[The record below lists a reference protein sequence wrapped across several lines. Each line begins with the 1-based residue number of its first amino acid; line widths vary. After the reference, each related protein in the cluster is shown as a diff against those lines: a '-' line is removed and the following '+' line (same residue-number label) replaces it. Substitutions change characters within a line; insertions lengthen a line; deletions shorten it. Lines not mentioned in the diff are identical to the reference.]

1 MNEQAAIEAY
11 VAAVRGLRAR
21 GGYERS
27 GDPREAKRFRLTH
40 IAGYLEAA
48 GHPEHRRT
56 VHVAGSKGK
65 GSTAAMVESV
75 LRAAGART
83 LLLTSPDVHQAR
95 ERVRVD
101 GEPLGYGAFAEL
113 GERLLADAATRGWS
127 YFELLTVL
135 GWLAGAE
142 AGCEWQVLEVGLG
155 GRLDTTNVV
164 ERKEVAVI
172 APIDLEHT
180 AILGETIAEVAGEKA
195 GILTG
200 PCEAVI
206 APLRESALDVVRARA
221 AEVGATLHEVA
232 EECALRVTGQTLDG
246 QTLDLRTPLRT
257 YRGLRLPLVGRHQ
270 AENAAAGVRA
280 AELAWAAVNRRATTG
295 SGSGDE
301 ELPAAAV
308 AEGLARVVWPGRFEV
323 IRRRPLV
330 VVDALH
336 TPLAAQR
343 FREAVEALSL
353 PKPRVLVVGLL
364 AGRDPSAIARPLL
377 GPRVDVGAAGEMV
390 VVTAPDSERAAD
402 PAAVEAAF
410 RAAGALVQRATDV
423 ASAVRLARELT
434 GEGGS
439 VLVVGSLYT
448 ASEAREHLLGV
459 SGDRAF
465 GLR

>member
-1 MNEQAAIEAY
+1 MDDEAAIAAY
-11 VAAVRGLRAR
+11 VEAVRGLLAR

-40 IAGYLEAA
+40 IAEYLERT
-48 GHPEHRRT
+48 GHPERRRT

-65 GSTAAMVESV
+65 GSTAAMAEAV

-101 GEPLGYGAFAEL
+101 GEPLGHAGFAAL
-113 GERLLADAATRGWS
+113 AQRLLADDATEGWS
-127 YFELLTVL
+127 YFELVTVL

-142 AGCEWQVLEVGLG
+142 AGSEWQVLEVGLG
-155 GRLDTTNVV
+155 GRLDTTNVI

-172 APIDLEHT
+172 TPIDLEHT
-180 AILGETIAEVAGEKA
+180 AILGETIAAVAGEKA
-195 GILTG
+195 GVLTG
-200 PCEAVI
+200 PCEVVV

-221 AEVGATLHEVA
+221 AEAGATLHEVA
-232 EECALRVTGQTLDG
+232 EECALRVTGQSLDG

-257 YRGLRLPLVGRHQ
+257 YRRLQLPLIGRHQ
-270 AENAAAGVRA
+270 AENAAAAVRA
-280 AELAWAAVNRRATTG
+280 AELAWASMG
-295 SGSGDE
+295 E

-308 AEGLARVVWPGRFEV
+308 AQGLSRLAWPGRFEV

-336 TPLAAQR
+336 TPLAATR
-343 FREAVEALSL
+343 FRETVEALRL
-353 PKPRVLVVGLL
+353 PQPRVLVVGLL
-364 AGRDPSAIARPLL
+364 GGRDAAALAAALL
-377 GPRVDVGAAGEMV
+377 GARGEAAASV
-390 VVTAPDSERAAD
+390 VVTAPASERAAD
-402 PAAVEAAF
+402 PAEVEAAF
-410 RAAGALVQRATDV
+410 RAEGAPVQRAPDV
-423 ASAVRLARELT
+423 PAAVELARELA

-448 ASEAREHLLGV
+448 VSEAREQLLGV

>member
-1 MNEQAAIEAY
+1 MNEEAAIEAY
-11 VAAVRGLRAR
+11 VAAVRGLLAR

-40 IAGYLEAA
+40 IAEYLAQA
-48 GHPEHRRT
+48 GHPERRRT
-56 VHVAGSKGK
+56 VHIAGSKGK
-65 GSTAAMVESV
+65 GSTAAMAESV

-101 GEPLGYGAFAEL
+101 GEPLGYAAFAAL
-113 GERLLADAATRGWS
+113 AERLLADVSTRGWS

-142 AGCEWQVLEVGLG
+142 AGCDWQVLEVGLG

-172 APIDLEHT
+172 VPIDLEHT

-206 APLRESALDVVRARA
+206 APLRESALEVVRARA
-221 AEVGATLHEVA
+221 GEVGARLHEVA

-246 QTLDLRTPLRT
+246 QTLDLLTPLRT

-270 AENAAAGVRA
+270 AENAAAAVRA
-280 AELAWAAVNRRATTG
+280 AELAWASRTEETAEEMGA
-295 SGSGDE
+295 

-343 FREAVEALSL
+343 FRETVEALSL
-353 PKPRVLVVGLL
+353 PQPRVLVVGLL
-364 AGRDPSAIARPLL
+364 AGRDPAAIARPLL
-377 GPRVDVGAAGEMV
+377 GLRVDAGAIGELV

-410 RAAGALVQRATDV
+410 RAAGALAQRAPDV
-423 ASAVRLARELT
+423 ASAVGLARELA

-448 ASEAREHLLGV
+448 ASEAREQLLGV

>member
-1 MNEQAAIEAY
+1 MSEAGAIEAY
-11 VAAVRGLRAR
+11 VAAVRGLLAR
-21 GGYERS
+21 GGFERT

-48 GHPEHRRT
+48 GHPERRRT

-65 GSTAAMVESV
+65 GSTAALVESV

-101 GEPLGYGAFAEL
+101 GEPLGYAPFAAL
-113 GERLLADAATRGWS
+113 AERLLADGATRGWS

-155 GRLDTTNVV
+155 GRLDTTNVI

-180 AILGETIAEVAGEKA
+180 AILGDTIAEVAGEKA

-206 APLRESALDVVRARA
+206 APLRESALEVVRARA

-232 EECALRVTGQTLDG
+232 EECALRVTAHTLDG

-257 YRGLRLPLVGRHQ
+257 YRGLRLPLLGRHQ
-270 AENAAAGVRA
+270 AENAAAAVRA
-280 AELAWAAVNRRATTG
+280 AELAWA
-295 SGSGDE
+295 SGGGAPGDGPGA
-301 ELPAAAV
+301 ELPAGAV
-308 AEGLARVVWPGRFEV
+308 AAGLAGVVWPGRFEV

-330 VVDALH
+330 IVDALH

-343 FREAVEALSL
+343 FRETVEALAL
-353 PKPRVLVVGLL
+353 PQPRVLVVGLL
-364 AGRDPSAIARPLL
+364 GGRDAAAIARSLL
-377 GPRVDVGAAGEMV
+377 GTRGDAATV
-390 VVTAPDSERAAD
+390 VVAAPDSERAAD

-410 RAAGALVQRATDV
+410 RAEGALVQRAPDV
-423 ASAVRLARELT
+423 ASAVGLARELA
-434 GEGGS
+434 GERGS

-448 ASEAREHLLGV
+448 ASEAREQLLGV
-459 SGDRAF
+459 SGDRGF

>member
-1 MNEQAAIEAY
+1 M
-11 VAAVRGLRAR
+11 
-21 GGYERS
+21 
-27 GDPREAKRFRLTH
+27 
-40 IAGYLEAA
+40 
-48 GHPEHRRT
+48 
-56 VHVAGSKGK
+56 
-65 GSTAAMVESV
+65 
-75 LRAAGART
+75 
-83 LLLTSPDVHQAR
+83 
-95 ERVRVD
+95 
-101 GEPLGYGAFAEL
+101 
-113 GERLLADAATRGWS
+113 
-127 YFELLTVL
+127 
-135 GWLAGAE
+135 
-142 AGCEWQVLEVGLG
+142 GLG

-172 APIDLEHT
+172 VPIDLEHT

-206 APLRESALDVVRARA
+206 APLRESALEVVRARA
-221 AEVGATLHEVA
+221 GEVGARLHEVA

-246 QTLDLRTPLRT
+246 QTLDLLTPLRT

-270 AENAAAGVRA
+270 AENAAAAVRA
-280 AELAWAAVNRRATTG
+280 AELAWASRTEETAEEMGA
-295 SGSGDE
+295 

-343 FREAVEALSL
+343 FRETVEALSL
-353 PKPRVLVVGLL
+353 PQPRVLVVGLL
-364 AGRDPSAIARPLL
+364 AGRDPAAIARPLL
-377 GPRVDVGAAGEMV
+377 GPRVDAGAIGELV

-410 RAAGALVQRATDV
+410 RAAGALAQRAPDV
-423 ASAVRLARELT
+423 ASAVGLARELA

-448 ASEAREHLLGV
+448 ASEAREQLLGV

>member
-11 VAAVRGLRAR
+11 VVAVRGLLAR
-21 GGYERS
+21 GGYERT

-40 IAGYLEAA
+40 IAEYLERA
-48 GHPEHRRT
+48 GHPERRRT
-56 VHVAGSKGK
+56 VHIAGSKGK
-65 GSTAAMVESV
+65 GSTAVMVESV

-95 ERVRVD
+95 ERVRID
-101 GEPLGYGAFAEL
+101 GVPLGYAAFAAL
-113 GERLLADAATRGWS
+113 AERLLGDEATAGWS

-142 AGCEWQVLEVGLG
+142 AGCDWQVLEVGLG
-155 GRLDTTNVV
+155 GRLDTTNVI

-180 AILGETIAEVAGEKA
+180 AILGETIPEVAAEKA

-206 APLRESALDVVRARA
+206 ALLRESALDVVRARA

-232 EECALRVTGQTLDG
+232 EECALRVTTQTLDG

-257 YRGLRLPLVGRHQ
+257 YRGLRLPLLGRHQ
-270 AENAAAGVRA
+270 AENAAAAVRA
-280 AELAWAAVNRRATTG
+280 AELAWASVG
-295 SGSGDE
+295 EEDGE

-308 AEGLARVVWPGRFEV
+308 VEGLARVVWPGRFEV

-330 VVDALH
+330 VVDAAH

-343 FREAVEALSL
+343 FRETVEALSL

-364 AGRDPSAIARPLL
+364 AGRDPAAIARPLL
-377 GPRVDVGAAGEMV
+377 GPRAEASATV
-390 VVTAPDSERAAD
+390 VVTAPDSARAAD
-402 PAAVEAAF
+402 PAVVKAAF
-410 RAAGALVQRATDV
+410 RAEGALAQRAPDV
-423 ASAVRLARELT
+423 ASAVELARELA

-448 ASEAREHLLGV
+448 ASEAREQLLGV
-459 SGDRAF
+459 SGDRAY

>member
-1 MNEQAAIEAY
+1 MSEEAAIEAY
-11 VAAVRGLRAR
+11 VAAVRGLLAR
-21 GGYERS
+21 GGFERT

-40 IAGYLEAA
+40 IAAYLEQA
-48 GHPEHRRT
+48 GHPERRRT

-65 GSTAAMVESV
+65 GSMAVMVDSV
-75 LRAAGART
+75 LRAAGVHT

-95 ERVRVD
+95 ERVRV
-101 GEPLGYGAFAEL
+101 GGRPLSYAAFAAL
-113 GERLLADAATRGWS
+113 AGRLLADPATQGWS

-155 GRLDTTNVV
+155 GRLDTTNVI

-180 AILGETIAEVAGEKA
+180 AILGETIVEVAGEKA

-206 APLRESALDVVRARA
+206 ALLRQSALEVVRARA

-232 EECALRVTGQTLDG
+232 EECALRVTAQTLDG
-246 QTLDLRTPLRT
+246 QTLDLRTPLRM
-257 YRGLRLPLVGRHQ
+257 YRGLRLPLLGRHQ
-270 AENAAAGVRA
+270 AENAAAAVRA
-280 AELAWAAVNRRATTG
+280 AELAWAAGGWAAG
-295 SGSGDE
+295 GGE
-301 ELPAAAV
+301 PGAELPAGAV
-308 AEGLARVVWPGRFEV
+308 AEGLAGVVWPGRFEV

-330 VVDALH
+330 IVDALH

-343 FREAVEALSL
+343 FRETVEALAL
-353 PKPRVLVVGLL
+353 PQPRVLVVGLL
-364 AGRDPSAIARPLL
+364 AGRDATAIARPLL
-377 GPRVDVGAAGEMV
+377 GPHGDAATV

-402 PAAVEAAF
+402 PLVVEAAF
-410 RAAGALVQRATDV
+410 RAEGALVQRAPDV
-423 ASAVRLARELT
+423 VSALGLARELA

-448 ASEAREHLLGV
+448 ASEAREQLLGV